1 MEWLVFLLNGKLIKA
16 INSSLLP
23 IEGFMNILELPFD
36 QYQRYKITEE
46 VINILR
52 SPGQRFKILD
62 AGGHPGLI
70 NEFLPEDD
78 TFVVDKLECD
88 IPNFQKTDLLDLPFK
103 DGSFDI
109 VTSVDVLEHIPP
121 EKRERFLGELWRV
134 SKDYVLIAAPF
145 DNPNVSL
152 ADRVLFEFI
161 RVKLGYIHHFLD
173 EHINNRLPNKDATI
187 NSLRKMGAYTFSIP
201 NGNLSRW
208 LPMMIALFY
217 MDIDPQF
224 NKLQK
229 LINSFYNEN
238 YYKIDNCEPC
248 YRYAVVASK
257 GELKE
262 LTVSKLQGLISL
274 NNKNSYIDFSPVLG
288 LIELFNLDM
297 IKEKEGQINNLIE
310 HARNLEKVKADK
322 EGQINN
328 LKDFE
333 RKVKSTLL
341 YKIYRYLRL
350 YKIYNK

>member
-1 MEWLVFLLNGKLIKA
+1 
-16 INSSLLP
+16 
-23 IEGFMNILELPFD
+23 MNILEFPFD

-46 VINILR
+46 AINILR
-52 SPGQRFKILD
+52 SPRQKFKILD

-88 IPNFQKTDLLDLPFK
+88 IPNFQKADILDLPFE
-103 DGSFDI
+103 DGSFDV

-121 EKRERFLGELWRV
+121 VKREKFLEELWRV
-134 SKDYVLIAAPF
+134 SKEYVLIAAPF
-145 DNPNVSL
+145 DNPKVAQ
-152 ADRVLFEFI
+152 ADRILFEFI
-161 RVKLGYIHHFLD
+161 RVKLGYSHHFLD
-173 EHINNRLPNKDATI
+173 EHINYRLPNKDDTI
-187 NSLRKMGAYTFSIP
+187 NSLRRMGADTFSIP

-274 NNKNSYIDFSPVLG
+274 NNKNSYIDFSPALG

-297 IKEKEGQINNLIE
+297 IKEKEGQINNLIQ
-310 HARNLEKVKADK
+310 NLNDRDIQISSLK
-322 EGQINN
+322 E
-328 LKDFE
+328 FE

-341 YKIYRYLRL
+341 YKMYRYLRL

>member
-1 MEWLVFLLNGKLIKA
+1 MEWLVFLLTGGLIKLT
-16 INSSLLP
+16 NFSLLP

-46 VINILR
+46 VINIIR
-52 SPGQRFKILD
+52 WAGQKFKILD

-70 NEFLPEDD
+70 NEFLLEDD

-88 IPNFQKTDLLDLPFK
+88 IPNFQKADILDLPFS
-103 DGSFDI
+103 DGYFDI

-134 SKDYVLIAAPF
+134 SKEYVLIAAPF
-145 DNPNVSL
+145 DNPNVSQ
-152 ADRVLFEFI
+152 ADRILFEFI
-161 RVKLGYIHHFLD
+161 RVKLGYSHHFLD
-173 EHINNRLPNKDATI
+173 EHISYRLPNKDATI
-187 NSLRKMGAYTFSIP
+187 NSLCRMGADTFSIP

-238 YYKIDNCEPC
+238 YYKIDNCKPC

-257 GELKE
+257 EELKE

-274 NNKNSYIDFSPVLG
+274 NNKNKDSYIDFSPVLA

-297 IKEKEGQINNLIE
+297 IKEKEGQINNLQ
-310 HARNLEKVKADK
+310 HSVKEKDIQISILK
-322 EGQINN
+322 E
-328 LKDFE
+328 FE

-341 YKIYRYLRL
+341 YKMYRYLRL

>member
-1 MEWLVFLLNGKLIKA
+1 
-16 INSSLLP
+16 
-23 IEGFMNILELPFD
+23 MNILELPFD

-52 SPGQRFKILD
+52 WPGQKFKILD
-62 AGGHPGLI
+62 VGGHPGLI

-78 TFVVDKLECD
+78 TFLVDELECN
-88 IPNFQKTDLLDLPFK
+88 IPNFQKADILDLPFE

-121 EKRERFLGELWRV
+121 EKREKFLGELWRG
-134 SKDYVLIAAPF
+134 SKDYILIAAPF
-145 DNPNVSL
+145 DNSMVAQ
-152 ADRVLFEFI
+152 ADRILFEFI
-161 RVKLGYIHHFLD
+161 RVKLGYSHHFLD
-173 EHINNRLPNKDATI
+173 EHINYRLPNKDATI
-187 NSLRKMGAYTFSIP
+187 NSLRRLGADTFTIP

-262 LTVSKLQGLISL
+262 LTVSKLQGLISSN
-274 NNKNSYIDFSPVLG
+274 NNKNSYIDFSPALG
-288 LIELFNLDM
+288 LIELFNLDI
-297 IKEKEGQINNLIE
+297 IKEKDNVLTEIGLNLSNLIE
-310 HARNLEKVKADK
+310 HARNSENIIREKEANIQNLTEHTRNLEKIIEEK
-322 EGQINN
+322 E
-328 LKDFE
+328 
-333 RKVKSTLL
+333 RSTLL
-341 YKIYRYLRL
+341 YKIYRLLRL
-350 YKIYNK
+350 HKIYNR

>member
-1 MEWLVFLLNGKLIKA
+1 
-16 INSSLLP
+16 
-23 IEGFMNILELPFD
+23 MNILELPFD
-36 QYQRYKITEE
+36 QYQRYKIAEE
-46 VINILR
+46 VINTLR
-52 SPGQRFKILD
+52 NHENKVKILD
-62 AGGHPGLI
+62 VGGHPGLI

-88 IPNFQKTDLLDLPFK
+88 IPNFQKVDILELPFK
-103 DGSFDI
+103 DSSFDV

-121 EKRERFLGELWRV
+121 EKREKFLAELWRV
-134 SKDYVLIAAPF
+134 SKDCVLIAAPF

-161 RVKLGYIHHFLD
+161 RVKLGYTHHFLD
-173 EHINNRLPNKDATI
+173 EHINNGLPNKNDTI

-208 LPMMIALFY
+208 LPMMITLFY
-217 MDIDPQF
+217 MDIDPKF

-257 GELKE
+257 KELNE
-262 LTVSKLQGLISL
+262 LTVNKLQGLISL
-274 NNKNSYIDFSPVLG
+274 NNTNSYIDFSPVLG

-297 IKEKEGQINNLIE
+297 IKEKEEQINNLIE
-310 HARNLEKVKADK
+310 QLK
-322 EGQINN
+322 ENGKIVIPVGFQDDQDLILGCKGSGKGLITKQLIPVRFVS
-328 LKDFE
+328 LK
-333 RKVKSTLL
+333 
-341 YKIYRYLRL
+341 
-350 YKIYNK
+350 